1 MTDTRY
7 EYVVIEVEEN
17 EWINEISVNPLDS
30 NIFYYTYNWVEKKG
44 KIMKASQDGSNR
56 TVLKNVDNRWVWILT
71 IDLVLRKI
79 IWNNGTLKT
88 FASIDFDGNNFLT
101 FGTNI
106 SNAKPSILEIFDGY
120 IYYST
125 TIFSKSIFK
134 TKVGVNDTQMDYLI
148 TSETD
153 YITSFKIIDS
163 SLQPNSTNR
172 CINDNCSHICIPINT
187 YEYRCVYPQPSF
199 QNETKVYIKSVGIYD
214 INVFLN

>member
-7 EYVVIEVEEN
+7 EYVVIEEQY
-17 EWINEISVNPLDS
+17 IIIDFSVNPLDS
-30 NIFYYTYNWVEKKG
+30 NIYYCIYN
-44 KIMKASQDGSNR
+44 KIMKASQDGSNQTAIR
-56 TVLKNVDNRWVWILT
+56 DVEIAYNSGLT
-71 IDLVLRKI
+71 IDIGLRKV
-79 IWNNGTLKT
+79 IWIDALLNT

-106 SNAKPSILEIFDGY
+106 NKNIYDYLNLQIFDDY
-120 IYYST
+120 IYWNNRA
-125 TIFSKSIFK
+125 FEKSIFK

-153 YITSFKIIDS
+153 YISSFIIIDS

-199 QNETKVYIKSVGIYD
+199 QNETKVYTKSVGIYD